1 MGKLRIGVI
10 TNPNS
15 KKNRARRGRA
25 AELQRI
31 LGDRGVVRE
40 TRSVEEIQPVIREFL
55 AQDVRYWVSD
65 GGDGAL
71 HWLINEAQPEF
82 AARGMGLPLT
92 VPTNGGTI
100 DFVAKKVGIRGQAD
114 QILARLVEAETTGA
128 GLPVEE
134 VPSFVLSGTRID
146 ASGVERPFERIGF
159 TAAVC
164 GVGQRF
170 FDLYYLEPL
179 PGPDTLVKIIAKGVG
194 SIYLNAPV
202 IRSLPIVPRK
212 WREYV
217 HYLLK
222 PHEVRVLVD
231 GVPLPDPAQR
241 ALHVGSLFVDI
252 GGVVRLFPFAGNGKL
267 HVMSGNP
274 TMPQVLFNLPKLMLG
289 RPMTSQGVDERPCL
303 SVEVEATGEELLAPC
318 VDGEIFRDVKRLKL
332 VPGPR
337 VRIPKIDCGRDGL
350 WPF

>member
-15 KKNRARRGRA
+15 KKNRARHGRA

-40 TRSVEEIQPVIREFL
+40 TRSVEDIQPVIREFL
-55 AQDVRYWVSD
+55 EQDVRYWVSD

-82 AARGMGLPLT
+82 AARGLGLPVT

-114 QILARLVEAETTGA
+114 QILAKLVEAEAAGQ

-134 VPSFVLSGTRID
+134 VPSFIMSGTRVE
-146 ASGVERPFERIGF
+146 AGGVERPFEKIGF

-179 PGPDTLVKIIAKGVG
+179 PGPDTLVKIIAKGVA
-194 SIYLNAPV
+194 SIALNAPV
-202 IRSLPIVPRK
+202 VRSLPLVPRA

-217 HYLLK
+217 HYMLK
-222 PHEVRVLVD
+222 PHEVRVHVD
-231 GVPLPDPAQR
+231 GRRLPEPAQR
-241 ALHVGSLFVDI
+241 ALHVG
-252 GGVVRLFPFAGNGKL
+252 
-267 HVMSGNP
+267 
-274 TMPQVLFNLPKLMLG
+274 
-289 RPMTSQGVDERPCL
+289 
-303 SVEVEATGEELLAPC
+303 
-318 VDGEIFRDVKRLKL
+318 
-332 VPGPR
+332 
-337 VRIPKIDCGRDGL
+337 
-350 WPF
+350 